1 VPNLSPEKLL
11 EKLAK
16 GKPVG
21 AIVLEGS
28 DPYLRDMCRAR
39 IIDSYVPEP
48 MRDWALARISVRG
61 GDWSEIF
68 QRAETMPMLA
78 PCQVVLIDGAE
89 TIQGRA
95 KDADTSDAND
105 DDSGSGDDPRKD
117 TLKAFADYLEK
128 PAPFTVLVLEVPKL
142 DHRQRLYKI
151 LAEKALIVELTLGDE
166 SAASLASQMAK
177 DLGAEIDRPAATL
190 LADILNS
197 EPARIQLEIQKLAS
211 YVQDRGRITAA
222 DVEEL
227 VVAARKNT
235 VWQLADM
242 LATRRRDAALEFLDN
257 LLREGEEPIGLV
269 GVLAW
274 MYRKLIEARDLPAS
288 TSGFQ
293 AARTLGMRP
302 DAAEAAVRNAHR
314 IPKQDLI
321 VGLIALADAD
331 NQLKSSNPNPRA
343 LMEFLIARLTSSASS
358 SASAA

>member
-28 DPYLRDMCRAR
+28 DPYLRDMCRNK
-39 IIDSYVPEP
+39 IIESYVPEP

-95 KDADTSDAND
+95 KDGDASDQDD
-105 DDSGSGDDPRKD
+105 DDSGGDDPRKD
-117 TLKAFADYLEK
+117 TLKAFGDYLEK
-128 PAPFTVLVLEVPKL
+128 PAPFTVLVFEVPKL

-151 LAEKALIVELTLGDE
+151 LAENALIVELTLGNE
-166 SAASLASQMAK
+166 SAASLAAQMAK

-197 EPARIQLEIQKLAS
+197 EPARIQLEIQKLAA
-211 YVQDRGRITAA
+211 YVQGRSRITAA

-274 MYRKLIEARDLPAS
+274 MYRKLIDARDLPAH

-314 IPKQDLI
+314 IPQQDLI
-321 VGLIALADAD
+321 AGLIALAEAD

-343 LMEFLIARLTSSASS
+343 LMEFLIARLTSPTSS
-358 SASAA
+358 NAPAA

>member
-1 VPNLSPEKLL
+1 VPNLSPEKLI

-16 GKPVG
+16 GKSVG

-28 DPYLRDMCRAR
+28 DRYLRDMCRNK
-39 IIDSYVPEP
+39 IIESYVPGP

-78 PCQVVLIDGAE
+78 PCQVVLIDGAQ

-95 KDADTSDAND
+95 KDGDASDAD
-105 DDSGSGDDPRKD
+105 DDVSASGDDPRKD
-117 TLKAFADYLEK
+117 TLEAFADYLEK
-128 PAPFTVLVLEVPKL
+128 PAPFTVLVFEVPKL

-151 LAEKALIVELTLGDE
+151 LAEHAVIVELSLGNE
-166 SAASLASQMAK
+166 SAASLAAQMAK

-211 YVQDRGRITAA
+211 YVQGRGRITAA

-274 MYRKLIEARDLPAS
+274 MYRKLIEARDLPAH

-321 VGLIALADAD
+321 NGLMALAEAD
-331 NQLKSSNPNPRA
+331 DQLKSSNPNPRA
-343 LMEFLIARLTSSASS
+343 LMEFLIARLTSTASS
-358 SASAA
+358 SAPAA

>member
-1 VPNLSPEKLL
+1 VPNLSPEKLI

-28 DPYLRDMCRAR
+28 DPYLRDLCRSK

-95 KDADTSDAND
+95 KDGDASD
-105 DDSGSGDDPRKD
+105 DDNAGESGDDPRKD

-128 PAPFTVLVLEVPKL
+128 PAPFTVLVFEVPKL

-151 LAEKALIVELTLGDE
+151 LAENALIVELSLGNE
-166 SAASLASQMAK
+166 SAASLAAQMAK

-190 LADILNS
+190 LAEILNS

-211 YVQDRGRITAA
+211 YVQGRGRITAA
-222 DVEEL
+222 DVEAL

-288 TSGFQ
+288 ISGFQ

-321 VGLIALADAD
+321 NGLIALADAD

-343 LMEFLIARLTSSASS
+343 LMEFLIARLTSAASS
-358 SASAA
+358 SAPAA

>member
-1 VPNLSPEKLL
+1 VPNLSPEKLI

-16 GKPVG
+16 AKPVG

-28 DPYLRDMCRAR
+28 DPYLREMCRNK
-39 IIDSYVPEP
+39 IIESYVPEP
-48 MRDWALARISVRG
+48 MRDWALARISVHG

-95 KDADTSDAND
+95 KDGDTGDADD
-105 DDSGSGDDPRKD
+105 DDPRKD
-117 TLKAFADYLEK
+117 TLKAFADYLER
-128 PAPFTVLVLEVPKL
+128 PAPFTVLVFEVPKL

-151 LAEKALIVELTLGDE
+151 LAENALIVELSLGNE
-166 SAASLASQMAK
+166 SAASLAAQMAK
-177 DLGAEIDRPAATL
+177 DLGAEIDRPAAAL

-211 YVQDRGRITAA
+211 YVQGRGHITAT

-242 LATRRRDAALEFLDN
+242 LATRRRDAAIEFLDN

-274 MYRKLIEARDLPAS
+274 MYRKLIEARDLPPH

-302 DAAEAAVRNAHR
+302 DTAEAAVRNAHR
-314 IPKQDLI
+314 IPKPDLI
-321 VGLIALADAD
+321 NGLIALAEAD

-343 LMEFLIARLTSSASS
+343 LMEFLIARLTSTTSS
-358 SASAA
+358 SAPAA

>member
-1 VPNLSPEKLL
+1 MPNLSPEKLI

-28 DPYLRDMCRAR
+28 DPYLRDLCRSK

-95 KDADTSDAND
+95 KDGDASEAG
-105 DDSGSGDDPRKD
+105 DDSDSGDDPRKD
-117 TLKAFADYLEK
+117 TLQAFADYLEK
-128 PAPFTVLVLEVPKL
+128 PAPFTVLVFEVPKL

-151 LAEKALIVELTLGDE
+151 LAEKALIVELTLGNE
-166 SAASLASQMAK
+166 SAASLAAQMAK
-177 DLGAEIDRPAATL
+177 DLGADIDRPAATL

-197 EPARIQLEIQKLAS
+197 EPARMQLEIQKLAS
-211 YVQDRGRITAA
+211 YVQGRGRITTA

-235 VWQLADM
+235 VWQLAEM
-242 LATRRRDAALEFLDN
+242 LATRRRDAALDFLDN

-274 MYRKLIEARDLPAS
+274 MYRKLIEARELPAG

-321 VGLIALADAD
+321 NGLVALAEAD

-343 LMEFLIARLTSSASS
+343 LMEFLIVRLTSSASS
-358 SASAA
+358 SAPAA

>member
-1 VPNLSPEKLL
+1 VPNLSSEKLL

-16 GKPVG
+16 GKTVG

-28 DPYLRDMCRAR
+28 DRYLRDMCRGK

-95 KDADTSDAND
+95 KDGDASDAD
-105 DDSGSGDDPRKD
+105 DDDSGDDPRKD

-128 PAPFTVLVLEVPKL
+128 PASFTVLVFEVPKL

-151 LAEKALIVELTLGDE
+151 LAENALIVELTLGNE
-166 SAASLASQMAK
+166 SAASLAAQMAK

-197 EPARIQLEIQKLAS
+197 EPARIQLEIQKLVS
-211 YVQDRGRITAA
+211 YVQGRGRITTA

-242 LATRRRDAALEFLDN
+242 LATRRRDAALEFLVN

-274 MYRKLIEARDLPAS
+274 MYRKLIEARDLPAH

-321 VGLIALADAD
+321 AGLIALAEAD

-343 LMEFLIARLTSSASS
+343 LMEFLIARLTSTASS
-358 SASAA
+358 SAPAA

>member
-1 VPNLSPEKLL
+1 VPSLSPEKLL

-28 DPYLRDMCRAR
+28 DPYLRDMCRNK
-39 IIDSYVPEP
+39 IIDSYVPDP

-61 GDWSEIF
+61 GEWSEIF

-78 PCQVVLIDGAE
+78 PCQVVLVDGAE

-95 KDADTSDAND
+95 KDGDASEADDA
-105 DDSGSGDDPRKD
+105 DSGGDDPRKD
-117 TLKAFADYLEK
+117 TLKAFAEYLEK
-128 PAPFTVLVLEVPKL
+128 PAPFTVLVFEVPKL

-151 LAEKALIVELTLGDE
+151 LAEKALIVELSLGNE
-166 SAASLASQMAK
+166 SAASLAAQMAK
-177 DLGAEIDRPAATL
+177 DLGTEIERPAATL

-211 YVQDRGRITAA
+211 YVQGRGRITAA

-274 MYRKLIEARDLPAS
+274 MYRKLIDARDLPAG

-293 AARTLGMRP
+293 AARILGMRP

-321 VGLIALADAD
+321 AGLIALAEAD

-343 LMEFLIARLTSSASS
+343 LMEFLIARLTSSASPN
-358 SASAA
+358 APAA

>member
-28 DPYLRDMCRAR
+28 DPYLRDMCRGK
-39 IIDSYVPEP
+39 IIDSYVPEL

-95 KDADTSDAND
+95 KDGDASDAD
-105 DDSGSGDDPRKD
+105 DGSGGGDDPRKD

-128 PAPFTVLVLEVPKL
+128 PAPFTVLVFEVPKL

-151 LAEKALIVELTLGDE
+151 LAEKALIVELTLGNE
-166 SAASLASQMAK
+166 SAASLAAQMAK
-177 DLGAEIDRPAATL
+177 DLGAEIDRAAATL

-211 YVQDRGRITAA
+211 YAQGRGRITAA

-227 VVAARKNT
+227 VIAARKNT

-274 MYRKLIEARDLPAS
+274 MYRKLVEARDLPAH

-302 DAAEAAVRNAHR
+302 DAAEAAIRNAHR

-321 VGLIALADAD
+321 AGLIALADAD

-343 LMEFLIARLTSSASS
+343 LMEFLIARLTSTASS
-358 SASAA
+358 SSSAA

>member
-1 VPNLSPEKLL
+1 MPNLSPEKLI

-28 DPYLRDMCRAR
+28 DPYLRDMCRNK

-48 MRDWALARISVRG
+48 MRDWALARIAVRA
-61 GDWSEIF
+61 GDWSEMF

-78 PCQVVLIDGAE
+78 PCQVLLVDGAE

-95 KDADTSDAND
+95 KDDDAGDED
-105 DDSGSGDDPRKD
+105 DGDGGDDPRKV
-117 TLKAFADYLEK
+117 TLKAFAEYLEK
-128 PAPFTVLVLEVPKL
+128 PAPFTVLVFEVPKL

-151 LAEKALIVELTLGDE
+151 LAEKALIVELTLGNE
-166 SAASLASQMAK
+166 SAASLAAQMAK
-177 DLGAEIDRPAATL
+177 ELGVEIDRPAAAL

-197 EPARIQLEIQKLAS
+197 EPARVQLEIQKLAS
-211 YVQDRGRITAA
+211 YVQGRGRITSA

-274 MYRKLIEARDLPAS
+274 MYRKLIEARDLPAH

-293 AARTLGMRP
+293 AARPLGMRP
-302 DAAEAAVRNAHR
+302 EAAEAAVRNAHR
-314 IPKQDLI
+314 ISKQDLI
-321 VGLIALADAD
+321 NGLIALAEAD

-343 LMEFLIARLTSSASS
+343 LMEFLIARLTSTASS
-358 SASAA
+358 SAPAA

>member
-1 VPNLSPEKLL
+1 VPNLSPEKLI

-16 GKPVG
+16 SKPVG

-28 DPYLRDMCRAR
+28 DPYLRDMCRNK
-39 IIDSYVPEP
+39 IIESYVPEP

-95 KDADTSDAND
+95 KDGDASGADD
-105 DDSGSGDDPRKD
+105 DDSASGDDPRKG
-117 TLKAFADYLEK
+117 TLKAFADYLHK
-128 PAPFTVLVLEVPKL
+128 PAPFTVLVFEVPKL

-151 LAEKALIVELTLGDE
+151 FAENALIVELSLGNE
-166 SAASLASQMAK
+166 SAASLAAQMAK
-177 DLGAEIDRPAATL
+177 DLGAEIDRPAARL

-211 YVQDRGRITAA
+211 YVQGRGRITAA

-242 LATRRRDAALEFLDN
+242 LASRRRDAALEFLDN

-274 MYRKLIEARDLPAS
+274 MYRKLIEARDLPAHS
-288 TSGFQ
+288 SGFQ

-314 IPKQDLI
+314 IPKPDLI
-321 VGLIALADAD
+321 NGLIALAEAD

-358 SASAA
+358 SAPAA

>member
-1 VPNLSPEKLL
+1 MPNLSPEKLI

-28 DPYLRDMCRAR
+28 DPYLRDLCRNK
-39 IIDSYVPEP
+39 IIESYVPEP

-95 KDADTSDAND
+95 KDGDASDPD
-105 DDSGSGDDPRKD
+105 DDDGLSGDNPRQD

-128 PAPFTVLVLEVPKL
+128 PAPFTVLVFAVPKL

-151 LAEKALIVELTLGDE
+151 LAENALIVELSLGNE
-166 SAASLASQMAK
+166 SAASLAAQMAK
-177 DLGAEIDRPAATL
+177 DLGAEIDPPAATL

-211 YVQDRGRITAA
+211 YAQGRGRITTA
-222 DVEEL
+222 DIEEL

-274 MYRKLIEARDLPAS
+274 MYRKLIEARDLPAGS
-288 TSGFQ
+288 AGFQ
-293 AARTLGMRP
+293 AARALGMRP

-321 VGLIALADAD
+321 NGLIALADAD

-343 LMEFLIARLTSSASS
+343 LMEFLIARLTSSA
-358 SASAA
+358 APAA

>member
-1 VPNLSPEKLL
+1 MPNLAPEKLI
-11 EKLAK
+11 EMLAR

-21 AIVLEGS
+21 AIVLEGT
-28 DPYLRDMCRAR
+28 DPYLRDMCRSR
-39 IIDSYVPEP
+39 IIESYVPEP

-61 GDWSEIF
+61 GDWGEIF

-95 KDADTSDAND
+95 NDGEASDAD
-105 DDSGSGDDPRKD
+105 DDSSSGDDPRKD
-117 TLKAFADYLEK
+117 TLKALADYLEK
-128 PAPFTVLVLEVPKL
+128 PAPFTVLLFEVPKL

-151 LAEKALIVELTLGDE
+151 LAENALIVELTLGND
-166 SAASLASQMAK
+166 SAASLAAQMAK
-177 DLGAEIDRPAATL
+177 ELGAEIDRPAATL

-211 YVQDRGRITAA
+211 YVQGRGRITAA

-274 MYRKLIEARDLPAS
+274 MYRKLIEARDLPTH

-293 AARTLGMRP
+293 AARALGMRP

-321 VGLIALADAD
+321 NGLIALGEAD
-331 NQLKSSNPNPRA
+331 NQLKSWNPNPRA

-358 SASAA
+358 SAPAA

>member
-28 DPYLRDMCRAR
+28 DPYLRDMCRAK

-61 GDWSEIF
+61 SDWSEIF

-95 KDADTSDAND
+95 KDGDASDAD
-105 DDSGSGDDPRKD
+105 DDIDSDDPRKG
-117 TLKAFADYLEK
+117 TLKAIADYLEK
-128 PAPFTVLVLEVPKL
+128 PAPFTVLVFEVPKL

-151 LAEKALIVELTLGDE
+151 FTEKALIVELTLGNE
-166 SAASLASQMAK
+166 SAASLAAQMAK
-177 DLGAEIDRPAATL
+177 DLGAETDRPAATL

-211 YVQDRGRITAA
+211 YVQGRGRITAA

-274 MYRKLIEARDLPAS
+274 MYRKLIEARDLPAH

-314 IPKQDLI
+314 IPKQDL
-321 VGLIALADAD
+321 VNGLIALADAD
-331 NQLKSSNPNPRA
+331 NHLKSSNPNPRA
-343 LMEFLIARLTSSASS
+343 LMEFLVARLTSVASS
-358 SASAA
+358 SSSAA

>member
-1 VPNLSPEKLL
+1 MPNLSPEKLI

-28 DPYLRDMCRAR
+28 DPYLRDLCRSK

-48 MRDWALARISVRG
+48 MRDWALARIAVRG

-95 KDADTSDAND
+95 KDGDASEAG
-105 DDSGSGDDPRKD
+105 DDSDSGDDPRKD
-117 TLKAFADYLEK
+117 TLQAFADYLEK
-128 PAPFTVLVLEVPKL
+128 PAPFTVLVFEVPKL

-151 LAEKALIVELTLGDE
+151 LAEKALIVELTLGNE
-166 SAASLASQMAK
+166 SAASLAAQMAK
-177 DLGAEIDRPAATL
+177 DLGAELDRPAATL

-197 EPARIQLEIQKLAS
+197 EPARMQLEIQKLAS
-211 YVQDRGRITAA
+211 YVQGRGRITTA

-235 VWQLADM
+235 VWQLAEM
-242 LATRRRDAALEFLDN
+242 LATRRRDAALDFLDN

-274 MYRKLIEARDLPAS
+274 MYRKLIEARDLPAG

-321 VGLIALADAD
+321 NGVIALAEAD
-331 NQLKSSNPNPRA
+331 NQLKSANPNPRA
-343 LMEFLIARLTSSASS
+343 LMEFLIVRLTSSASS
-358 SASAA
+358 SAPAA

>member
-28 DPYLRDMCRAR
+28 DPYLRDMCRGK

-48 MRDWALARISVRG
+48 MREWALARISVRG
-61 GDWSEIF
+61 GDGSEIF

-89 TIQGRA
+89 TIQGRV
-95 KDADTSDAND
+95 KDGDASD
-105 DDSGSGDDPRKD
+105 DDSGGDDPRKD

-128 PAPFTVLVLEVPKL
+128 PAPFTVLVFEVPKL

-151 LAEKALIVELTLGDE
+151 LAEDALVVELSLGNE
-166 SAASLASQMAK
+166 SAASLAAQMAK
-177 DLGAEIDRPAATL
+177 DLGAEIDRPAAAL

-211 YVQDRGRITAA
+211 YVQGRGRITTA

-274 MYRKLIEARDLPAS
+274 MYRKLIEARDLPAH

-314 IPKQDLI
+314 ISKQDLI
-321 VGLIALADAD
+321 NGLIALAEAD

-358 SASAA
+358 NAPAA

>member
-1 VPNLSPEKLL
+1 VPNLSPEKLI

-28 DPYLRDMCRAR
+28 DPYLRDMCRNK

-48 MRDWALARISVRG
+48 MRDWALARIAVRA
-61 GDWSEIF
+61 GDWSEMF

-78 PCQVVLIDGAE
+78 PCQVLLVDGAE

-95 KDADTSDAND
+95 KDDDAGDED
-105 DDSGSGDDPRKD
+105 DGDGGDDPRKV
-117 TLKAFADYLEK
+117 TLKAFAEYLEK
-128 PAPFTVLVLEVPKL
+128 PAPFTVLVFEVPKL

-151 LAEKALIVELTLGDE
+151 LAEKALIVELTLGNE
-166 SAASLASQMAK
+166 SAASLAAQMAK
-177 DLGAEIDRPAATL
+177 ELGVEIDRPAAAL

-197 EPARIQLEIQKLAS
+197 EPARVQLEIQKLAS
-211 YVQDRGRITAA
+211 YVQGRGRITSA

-274 MYRKLIEARDLPAS
+274 MYRKLIEARDLPAH

-314 IPKQDLI
+314 ISKQDLI
-321 VGLIALADAD
+321 NGLIALAEAD

-358 SASAA
+358 SAPAA

>member
-28 DPYLRDMCRAR
+28 DPYLRDMCRAK

-61 GDWSEIF
+61 GDWSEIL
-68 QRAETMPMLA
+68 QRAETIPMLA

-95 KDADTSDAND
+95 KDGDASDADD
-105 DDSGSGDDPRKD
+105 DDSASSDDPRKD
-117 TLKAFADYLEK
+117 TLKAFSDYLEK
-128 PAPFTVLVLEVPKL
+128 PAPFTVLVFEVPKL

-151 LAEKALIVELTLGDE
+151 LAEKALIVELTLGNE
-166 SAASLASQMAK
+166 SAASLAAQMAK

-211 YVQDRGRITAA
+211 FVQGRGRITAA

-274 MYRKLIEARDLPAS
+274 MYRKLIEARDLPAH

-314 IPKQDLI
+314 ISKHDL
-321 VGLIALADAD
+321 VAGLIALADAD

-343 LMEFLIARLTSSASS
+343 LMEFLIARLTSTASS
-358 SASAA
+358 SAPAA

>member
-1 VPNLSPEKLL
+1 VPNSSPDKLI

-28 DPYLRDMCRAR
+28 DAYLRDMCRNR
-39 IIDSYVPEP
+39 IIESYVPEP

-95 KDADTSDAND
+95 KDGDASED
-105 DDSGSGDDPRKD
+105 DDGAESGDDPRKE
-117 TLKAFADYLEK
+117 TLKVFADYLDK
-128 PAPFTVLVLEVPKL
+128 PAPFTVLVFEVPKL

-151 LAEKALIVELTLGDE
+151 LAEHALIVELSLGNE
-166 SAASLASQMAK
+166 SAASLAAQMAK
-177 DLGAEIDRPAATL
+177 DLGAEIDRPAAAL

-211 YVQDRGRITAA
+211 YVQGRGRITAA

-242 LATRRRDAALEFLDN
+242 LATRRRDAALEFLHN

-269 GVLAW
+269 GALAW
-274 MYRKLIEARDLPAS
+274 MYRKLIEARDLPAG

-293 AARTLGMRP
+293 AARALAMRP

-314 IPKQDLI
+314 ILKQDLI
-321 VGLIALADAD
+321 NGLIALAEAD
-331 NQLKSSNPNPRA
+331 SQLKSSNPDARA
-343 LMEFLIARLTSSASS
+343 SMEFLITRLMSSASP
-358 SASAA
+358 SAPAA

>member
-1 VPNLSPEKLL
+1 MPSLSPEKLI

-16 GKPVG
+16 GRPVG

-28 DPYLRDMCRAR
+28 DPYLRDLCRSK
-39 IIDSYVPEP
+39 IIDAYVPEP

-78 PCQVVLIDGAE
+78 PCQVVLVDGAE

-95 KDADTSDAND
+95 KDGDAGEAD
-105 DDSGSGDDPRKD
+105 DDNDTGDDPRKD
-117 TLKAFADYLEK
+117 TLKAFAEYLEK
-128 PAPFTVLVLEVPKL
+128 PAPFTVLVFEVPKL

-151 LAEKALIVELTLGDE
+151 FAENALIVELSLGNE
-166 SAASLASQMAK
+166 SAASLAAQMAK

-211 YVQDRGRITAA
+211 YVQGRGRIIAA

-274 MYRKLIEARDLPAS
+274 MYRKLIEARDLPAG

-302 DAAEAAVRNAHR
+302 DAAEAAIRNAHR

-321 VGLIALADAD
+321 AGLIALSEAD

-358 SASAA
+358 SAPAA